1 MFLALYALKFRTLF
15 RLQKACKKVREDVKE
30 KLCPK
35 SRPPGVVLKATSAT
49 PRCASIMGNYVCTV
63 VYLNGGECGS
73 YISRRAQFKT
83 CNNFIANIVNH
94 TSI

>member
-1 MFLALYALKFRTLF
+1 M
-15 RLQKACKKVREDVKE
+15 QKACKKVREDVKE

-73 YISRRAQFKT
+73 YISRRAQFKMG
-83 CNNFIANIVNH
+83 NNFIADYY
-94 TSI
+94 

>member
-1 MFLALYALKFRTLF
+1 M
-15 RLQKACKKVREDVKE
+15 QKAYEKVREDVKE

-63 VYLNGGECGS
+63 VYINGGECGS
-73 YISRRAQFKT
+73 YISRRAQFKMGNKFT
-83 CNNFIANIVNH
+83 ADYY
-94 TSI
+94 